1 MNTELLNYFFSLDAG
16 ELTPKNL
23 WTQKFLTGWNEY
35 ILGGKRELFSERE
48 RILLVNKTKTFFDLP
63 INFNIDSE
71 EFFRGNYHLVEREL
85 HQSDLFAA
93 YISSLPRAIIFY
105 NKYYTLQEELKHVV
119 RIHERM
125 HAFHHVENDLLP
137 WIEFKNI
144 SPVYKEFLAQLF
156 TYKCVQGTYL
166 EKHFKTMSQMQ
177 PSIYHTWIL
186 AEKFSSNDVMD
197 IYEEI
202 KNSGSTIKFG
212 LNIFA
217 DRYTTMEN
225 MNNPTHNKR
234 QLENKIPL
242 AASGKG
248 ITELERSINTQLSEL
263 ENKNEFH
270 NDELENIL
278 IDNNMLDDMERLWH

>member
-16 ELTPKNL
+16 ELTPNNL
-23 WTQKFLTGWNEY
+23 WAQKFLTGWNES

-48 RILLVNKTKTFFDLP
+48 RILLINKTKTFFDLP
-63 INFNIDSE
+63 INFNIDSN
-71 EFFRGNYHLVEREL
+71 EFYSGNYHLVEREL
-85 HQSDLFAA
+85 HKSDLFAG

-105 NKYYTLQEELKHVV
+105 DKYYNLQEEFKHVV

-125 HAFHHVENDLLP
+125 HAYHHVENDLLP

-166 EKHFKTMSQMQ
+166 EKYFKTMSQMQ

-186 AEKFSSNDVMD
+186 AENFSSHDVMN

-202 KNSGSTIKFG
+202 KNSGSTNKFG
-212 LNIFA
+212 LNIFV

-225 MNNPTHNKR
+225 MNNPTLNRSH
-234 QLENKIPL
+234 LENKIPL
-242 AASGKG
+242 AASGKS
-248 ITELERSINTQLSEL
+248 ITKLERSIMTQLSKL
-263 ENKNEFH
+263 QNKNEFY
-270 NDELENIL
+270 NDELDNII
-278 IDNNMLDDMERLWH
+278 IDNNLIDAMEEIWG

>member
-1 MNTELLNYFFSLDAG
+1 
-16 ELTPKNL
+16 
-23 WTQKFLTGWNEY
+23 
-35 ILGGKRELFSERE
+35 
-48 RILLVNKTKTFFDLP
+48 
-63 INFNIDSE
+63 
-71 EFFRGNYHLVEREL
+71 
-85 HQSDLFAA
+85 
-93 YISSLPRAIIFY
+93 
-105 NKYYTLQEELKHVV
+105 
-119 RIHERM
+119 M

-202 KNSGSTIKFG
+202 KNSGSTTKFG

-217 DRYTTMEN
+217 DRYTIIEN
-225 MNNPTHNKR
+225 MNNQTLIR
-234 QLENKIPL
+234 SQLENKIPL

-248 ITELERSINTQLSEL
+248 ITELERSIMTQRSDLQ
-263 ENKNEFH
+263 NKNEFH
-270 NDELENIL
+270 NDELDNII
-278 IDNNMLDDMERLWH
+278 IDNNMLDAMEGLWH